1 MGFAEVKIPS
11 MGEGIIEATII
22 RWLVKEG
29 EQVETDA
36 PLVEIATDKVDSEI
50 PSSASG
56 ILKKILR
63 SEGDIPRVGETI
75 GLIELPGSISQESD
89 PLSEVSLKLEWTREE
104 PLETFA
110 AISDK
115 QPSVPLQPESASMQY
130 QSHPALSPFIR
141 MAARE
146 MGIDPMEL
154 LRIKGTALGS
164 RITKKDFYRYLEQK
178 MMNEDSGSPASSKKE
193 ADPVAG
199 NDNPAAPLNIEG
211 PHELVKMDR
220 IRKLI
225 AGHMVMSK
233 KTAPHV
239 TSFCEADLT
248 TLVQWRNEQKDEFQR
263 KYGEKLTFTP
273 LFTEAVAASLQ
284 KYPQINASLDGET
297 IILRKEINI
306 GIATALPG
314 GNLIV
319 PVIRKAET
327 LNLEGL
333 ARKINDLAIRARENR
348 LAPAEITG
356 GSFTLTNLGMFRS
369 LTGTPIINQPE
380 SAILAIGAI
389 LRKPAVVKGPFGES
403 IGIRDICILSL
414 SYDHRIIDGALG
426 GMFLKDV
433 AERLENWSLSRIV

>member
-29 EQVETDA
+29 EPVEVES

-50 PSSASG
+50 PSPAAG

-63 SEGDIPRVGETI
+63 PEGDIPRVGETI
-75 GLIELPGSISQESD
+75 ALIELQGNTEQF
-89 PLSEVSLKLEWTREE
+89 TE
-104 PLETFA
+104 PVANINAVPPPHERQQFDSVVPDLPP
-110 AISDK
+110 
-115 QPSVPLQPESASMQY
+115 QPDTVRQPMTAPMANQT
-130 QSHPALSPFIR
+130 HPVLSPFIK

-146 MGIDPMEL
+146 MGIDPGEL
-154 LRIKGTALGS
+154 LRIKGTALGN
-164 RITKKDFYRYLEQK
+164 RITKKDFFRYLEQK
-178 MMNEDSGSPASSKKE
+178 MMSEENIPPAPRGQEGNS
-193 ADPVAG
+193 VAG
-199 NDNPAAPLNIEG
+199 SGNPPAPPAIEG

-239 TSFCEADLT
+239 TSFYEADFT
-248 TLVQWRNEQKDEFQR
+248 TLVQWRNQHKDEFQK

-273 LFTEAVAASLQ
+273 LFVDAVAKALQ
-284 KYPQINASLDGET
+284 KYPQINASLDGDN
-297 IILRKEINI
+297 IIIRKDINI
-306 GIATALPG
+306 GIATALPD

-333 ARKINDLAIRARENR
+333 ARKINDLARRARENR
-348 LAPAEITG
+348 LNPAEITG
-356 GSFTLTNLGMFRS
+356 GSFTITNLGMFSS

-389 LRKPAVVKGPFGES
+389 LRKPAVVQGPFGES
-403 IGIRDICILSL
+403 IGIRDICVLSL

-426 GMFLKDV
+426 GMFLKEV
-433 AERLENWSLSRIV
+433 AELLEKWPISRMF

>member
-1 MGFAEVKIPS
+1 MGFAEVKIPA

-29 EQVETDA
+29 EHVDADA

-50 PSSASG
+50 PSSVSG
-56 ILKKILR
+56 TLKKILR
-63 SEGDIPRVGETI
+63 LEGDIPRVGETI
-75 GLIELPGSISQESD
+75 ALIQIPGGADELPDSIPDSEFTPESLVQE
-89 PLSEVSLKLEWTREE
+89 
-104 PLETFA
+104 A
-110 AISDK
+110 
-115 QPSVPLQPESASMQY
+115 PESAAFFTTVQAPAPQQMEPGSLEY
-130 QSHPALSPFIR
+130 QDQPGLSPFIR

-146 MGIDPMEL
+146 MGIATEEL
-154 LRIKGTALGS
+154 IRIKGTGLGN

-178 MMNEDSGSPASSKKE
+178 MENKESGSAGPSLRAS
-193 ADPVAG
+193 DPVAT
-199 NDNPAAPLNIEG
+199 NDLPAPALNIDG
-211 PHELVKMDR
+211 PHELIRMDR

-225 AGHMVMSK
+225 AEHMVMSK

-239 TSFCEADLT
+239 TSFYEADLT
-248 TLVQWRNEQKDEFQR
+248 TLVLWRNAHKDEFQK

-273 LFTEAVAASLQ
+273 LFTEAVASAIQ
-284 KYPQINASLDGET
+284 KFPQINASLDKDT
-297 IILRKEINI
+297 IIIRKEINI
-306 GIATALPG
+306 GIATALHD

-333 ARKINDLAIRARENR
+333 ARKINDLALRSRENR
-348 LAPAEITG
+348 LVPAEITG
-356 GSFTLTNLGMFRS
+356 GSFTITNLGMFQS

-389 LRKPAVVKGPFGES
+389 LRKPAVVQGPFGES
-403 IGIRDICILSL
+403 IGIRNICILSL

-426 GMFLKDV
+426 GMFLREV
-433 AERLENWSLSRIV
+433 AEQLEKWPLSRSI